1 MKYSTD
7 EAIEKIVRRG
17 SMIRNERYHR
27 RVVALSSLSAAL
39 LTALIC
45 VIIFLPGRRLAT
57 PGATVTPGAGSPTA
71 EAATPTPDTYAPTGA
86 VGKPGGPIVDPVP
99 EVEKEWIDMPWQI
112 EATASSVL
120 KLEVYDASGARIGT
134 GSGFVFHDSKYIV
147 TAYHVIANMDHMIAT
162 TDYGTTIEIRDVLT
176 GSEECDFA
184 ICSFPKDM
192 EFEPIKMATMSG
204 SRGARAVAIGS
215 QFGVLNM
222 VTLGNLCG
230 TWGEGTSKRILFT
243 CPVSSGSSGGPL
255 LNSRGEVIGVVSGTY
270 DEGQNM
276 NFAVPIE
283 LVNKRIKEE
292 LEGNAQ

>member
-134 GSGFVFHDSKYIV
+134 GSGFVFYDSKYVV

-162 TDYGTTIEIRDVLT
+162 TDYGATLEIRDVLM
-176 GSEECDFA
+176 GDSENDFA
-184 ICSFPKDM
+184 ICRFAKDP
-192 EFEPIKMATMSG
+192 EIEPLKMMTVNLA
-204 SRGARAVAIGS
+204 RGAKTVAIGS
-215 QFGVLNM
+215 QFGVVNM
-222 VTLGNLCG
+222 VTVGNLCG
-230 TWGEGTSKRILFT
+230 IWSNDTTMRYLFT
-243 CPVSSGSSGGPL
+243 SPVSSGSSGGPL
-255 LNSRGEVIGVVSGTY
+255 LNSRGEVIGMVSGTY
-270 DEGQNM
+270 DEGQNL
-276 NFAVPIE
+276 NVAVPIT
-283 LVNKRIKEE
+283 LIYNRMKEE
-292 LEGNAQ
+292 LEGDAQ